1 MQMKVPLTELD
12 NRLERFRL
20 LMDDRHPDWE
30 IAIIL
35 SKLNLYYFTGTMQ
48 DGMLLIP
55 RNGEACLWVRR
66 SFERAEDESCFPHIR
81 QMRSYRDAAGD
92 ADRRFPETVY
102 LETEQVPLALYHATA
117 EAFSVRGSEGYRP

>member
-30 IAIIL
+30 IVIIF

-66 SFERAEDESCFPHIR
+66 SYERAVDESCFLHIR
-81 QMRSYRDAAGD
+81 QMRSTGMLPGRCRQFPGPCTWKLSRYPLRSIRDFRNIFLSGM
-92 ADRRFPETVY
+92 
-102 LETEQVPLALYHATA
+102 
-117 EAFSVRGSEGYRP
+117 

>member
-20 LMDDRHPDWE
+20 LMDDRHPGWE
-30 IAIIL
+30 LAIIL

-66 SFERAEDESCFPHIR
+66 SFERAVDESCFPHIR
-81 QMRSYRDAAGD
+81 QMRSYRDAAGTLP
-92 ADRRFPETVY
+92 AIPGTVY
-102 LETEQVPLALYHATA
+102 LETEQVPLRSIHDCR
-117 EAFSVRGSEGYRP
+117 SISRSGR